1 MFDLTKEVKL
11 NKESLQKYRIFQVLL
26 YFFSFAFGIYVFLS
40 IAFPTAYFSF
50 SFLNPSSTKNN
61 IVRPRN
67 AENILPDRGKV
78 STGEKMDFD
87 ASLFGS
93 YSKAI
98 IMVDLAKKSDP
109 ISNGKISVK
118 KSYQDFFYP
127 AGDPIDYFYEKN
139 SGEFPDGSLVA
150 YGDAVYAISSDNFFP
165 IDSVET
171 FLAQGYSW
179 DDLIQASAD
188 QLASYRKGKLMS
200 LSSPHPDGTIL
211 SSDDGKFY
219 LIQNGQKHPFVSK
232 EVADSWMKKNPIAVS
247 SKSLKIS
254 ESCYLEKKT
263 FTRDTYSCE
272 IPIDKFK
279 NLIGKD
285 FEFSAQFGN
294 DVKVDNLYVEFKK
307 DWSLANFK
315 LRISEMIF
323 RTKNN
328 YSR

>member
-1 MFDLTKEVKL
+1 MFDLTKEIKL
-11 NKESLQKYRIFQVLL
+11 NKENLKKYRIYQAFL
-26 YFFSFAFGIYVFLS
+26 YLFSFSFGLYVFLS
-40 IAFPTAYFSF
+40 IVFPTAYFSF

-67 AENILPDRGKV
+67 EQNILPDRGKV
-78 STGEKMDFD
+78 SVGEKMDFNT
-87 ASLFGS
+87 ALIGS

-98 IMVDLAKKSDP
+98 IMVDLAKKSEP
-109 ISNGKISVK
+109 ISNGKISAR

-127 AGDPIDYFYEKN
+127 EGELIDYFYEKN

-150 YGDAVYAISSDNFFP
+150 YGESVYVVSGDKIFP

-188 QLASYRKGKLMS
+188 QLANYKKEKLMS

-211 SSDDGKFY
+211 ASDIGKFY
-219 LIQNGQKHPFVSK
+219 LIKDGQKRQFTSK
-232 EVADSWMKKNPIAVS
+232 EIADLWIKKSPIAIS
-247 SKSLKIS
+247 EDSLKIS
-254 ESCYLEKKT
+254 ENCELKKKS

-272 IPIDKFK
+272 MSIDKFK

-285 FEFSAQFGN
+285 FEFSAEFGN
-294 DVKVDNLYVEFKK
+294 DVKIDNLYVEFKK
-307 DWSLANFK
+307 DWSWSNFK
-315 LRISEMIF
+315 LRINEMIF
-323 RTKNN
+323 RAKNN